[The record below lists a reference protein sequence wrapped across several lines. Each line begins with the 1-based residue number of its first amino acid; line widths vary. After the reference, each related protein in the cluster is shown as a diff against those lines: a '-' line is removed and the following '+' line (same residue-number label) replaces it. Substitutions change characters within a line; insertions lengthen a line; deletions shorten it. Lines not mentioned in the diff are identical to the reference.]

1 MTFSIPSIQ
10 SDLLFLI
17 PLPTIMPEASK
28 NMTINTEE
36 LITLLNYAM
45 AIQREQTDV
54 TDELLTEVMNK
65 LSNIEYLTRR
75 IAMRDSDLDSESE
88 F

>member
-1 MTFSIPSIQ
+1 
-10 SDLLFLI
+10 
-17 PLPTIMPEASK
+17 
-28 NMTINTEE
+28 MTINTEE

>member
-1 MTFSIPSIQ
+1 MS
-10 SDLLFLI
+10 
-17 PLPTIMPEASK
+17 
-28 NMTINTEE
+28 INTEE